1 MWEYDRIDISE
12 GIDVNKTNASKE
24 YDMCH
29 YWYLSDKGFKFEPYL
44 CNSCHDLM
52 QKALSFDDI
61 SIASVKG
68 SDNKIH
74 FWYMNKDD
82 AINILKSSNLN
93 EKSGLL

>member
-1 MWEYDRIDISE
+1 MVFS
-12 GIDVNKTNASKE
+12 G
-24 YDMCH
+24 
-29 YWYLSDKGFKFEPYL
+29 KGFKFEPYL
-44 CNSCHDLM
+44 CNSCHNLM
-52 QKALSFDDI
+52 QKALNFDDI

-74 FWYMNKDD
+74 FWCMNKDD